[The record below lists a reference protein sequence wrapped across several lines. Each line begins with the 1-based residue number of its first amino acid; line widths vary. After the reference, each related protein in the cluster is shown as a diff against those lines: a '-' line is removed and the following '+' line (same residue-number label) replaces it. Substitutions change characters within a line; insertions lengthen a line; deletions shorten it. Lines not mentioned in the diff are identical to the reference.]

1 MDTGRESMKNFFAIY
16 LSILCAFPILANGG
30 IPCSTYN
37 NNRASCLAKGGCW
50 FDSFVSPTV
59 CDACYNDQYNPQQQN
74 CNDEDNDNCDNS
86 CQPVP
91 ANNFKNSDGTWY
103 LPCPINNKYTYT
115 NTEATYI
122 GNCTCPADTILINT
136 TENSTNSYYCGQC
149 GNGGM
154 QSQSGD
160 IYTCSCQANV
170 GVNNVH
176 GATSSG
182 TRVECACPTG
192 AIWQSGSC
200 KCATNTYL
208 KKNSNNEYVCATC
221 PEHSTSAFGSTSP
234 NDCKCVV
241 NYYMGGTNNTC
252 QSCPEH
258 SSCEH
263 YSGQTYE
270 TATCN
275 SGYQKV
281 SDPETQTFT
290 CQSCT
295 NPHTIFD
302 QNVCKCVAG
311 YYGPINGLNTSC
323 TACPDGATTDIGA
336 TQRSQCKLTNNTKF
350 CYGTNTNKFCMKL
363 LPSNTVINA
372 TNNDSAQNAN
382 AE

>member
-1 MDTGRESMKNFFAIY
+1 MKKFFAIY
-16 LSILCAFPILANGG
+16 LLSLCMFPILAN
-30 IPCSTYN
+30 STI
-37 NNRASCLAKGGCW
+37 ASCSQTNGRPNCLSHGGCY
-50 FDSFVSPTV
+50 FTEFEGCQECGS
-59 CDACYNDQYNPQQQN
+59 DQYHAKQLN
-74 CNDEDNDNCDNS
+74 CPANYEDETCTNS
-86 CQPVP
+86 CETIPDGYFKTDDGSDIAQCPTTQIETYFDGV
-91 ANNFKNSDGTWY
+91 AN
-103 LPCPINNKYTYT
+103 
-115 NTEATYI
+115 I
-122 GNCTCPADTILINT
+122 GNCSCTASTFLIQ
-136 TENSTNSYYCGQC
+136 TNGNEYYCGQC
-149 GNGGM
+149 GDGGM

-221 PEHSTSAFGSTSP
+221 PEHSTSTFGSTNL
-234 NDCKCVV
+234 NDCKCYV

-258 SSCEH
+258 SSCQH

-281 SDPETQTFT
+281 PNTEEHTFT
-290 CQSCT
+290 CQACT
-295 NPHTIFD
+295 DANAELVGDDCIC
-302 QNVCKCVAG
+302 NAG
-311 YYGPINGLNTSC
+311 YYGTLNGLNTHC
-323 TACPDGATTDIGA
+323 TACPAGATTDDAGA
-336 TQRSQCKLTNNTKF
+336 TQRSQCKLTQDTKF
-350 CYGTNTNKFCMKL
+350 CYGTGTNNQCMKL
-363 LPSNTVINA
+363 LPNGTTIYA
-372 TNNDSAQNAN
+372 TNNDTAQNAV

>member
-1 MDTGRESMKNFFAIY
+1 MKKFFAIY

-30 IPCSTYN
+30 VQCSTYDD
-37 NNRASCLAKGGCW
+37 NRAACLLHGNCYFGEYDGCQECS
-50 FDSFVSPTV
+50 DTT
-59 CDACYNDQYNPQQQN
+59 YNPQQSN
-74 CNDEDNDNCDNS
+74 CNDEDTDNCDET

-149 GNGGM
+149 GDGGM

-160 IYTCSCQANV
+160 IYTCSCQASV

-221 PEHSTSAFGSTSP
+221 PEHSTSTFGSTNL
-234 NDCKCVV
+234 NDCKCYV

-258 SSCEH
+258 SSCQH

-281 SDPETQTFT
+281 PNTEEHTFT
-290 CQSCT
+290 CQACT
-295 NPHTIFD
+295 DANAELVGDDCIC
-302 QNVCKCVAG
+302 NAG
-311 YYGPINGLNTSC
+311 YYGTLNGLNTHC
-323 TACPDGATTDIGA
+323 AACPAGATTDNAGA
-336 TQRSQCKLTNNTKF
+336 TQRSQCKLTQDTKF
-350 CYGTNTNKFCMKL
+350 CYGTGTNNQCMKL
-363 LPSNTVINA
+363 LPNGTTIYA
-372 TNNDSAQNAN
+372 TNNDTAQNAV

>member
-1 MDTGRESMKNFFAIY
+1 MKKIFAIY
-16 LSILCAFPILANGG
+16 LSILCTFPIFVNGDV
-30 IPCSTYN
+30 PCSTHN
-37 NNRASCLAKGGCW
+37 NNRANCLAKGGCG

-59 CDACYNDQYNPQQQN
+59 CNACPNDQYNPQQSN
-74 CNDEDNDNCDNS
+74 CNDEDSDGCTET

-103 LPCPINNKYTYT
+103 LPCPINNKYNYT

-122 GNCTCPADTILINT
+122 GNCTCLADTILINT

-149 GNGGM
+149 GDGGM

-176 GATSSG
+176 GATDNSG

-221 PEHSTSAFGSTSP
+221 PEHSISTFGSTNL
-234 NDCKCVV
+234 NDCKCYV

-258 SSCEH
+258 SSCQH

-281 SDPETQTFT
+281 PNTTDHTFT
-290 CQSCT
+290 CESCSDSNAT
-295 NPHTIFD
+295 LYG
-302 QNVCKCVAG
+302 NVCKCNAG
-311 YYGPINGLNTSC
+311 YYGTQNGLDTEC
-323 TACPDGATTDIGA
+323 IQCPIGTTTTFGA
-336 TQRSQCKLTNNTKF
+336 TQRSDCQMNHNTKF
-350 CYGTNTNKFCMKL
+350 CYGSGDNKKCMNL
-363 LPSNTVINA
+363 IPAGTVISVS
-372 TNNDSAQNAN
+372 NNT
-382 AE
+382 